1 MVDKSYTVAP
11 NQVLPP
17 EYGGTGST
25 VEELTKYWIDQVIFL
40 VVFSTYWFPVV
51 CPGTLQYWIH
61 RGRDDKILDG
71 TDEGN
76 SPPAG
81 VQTENL

>member
-1 MVDKSYTVAP
+1 MVDKLYTVAP

-25 VEELTKYWIDQVIFL
+25 VEELTKYWIDQVTFL
-40 VVFSTYWFPVV
+40 VVLITYWFIVV
-51 CPGTLQYWIH
+51 YPGTLRYWIH
-61 RGRDDKILDG
+61 CGRAEKILNG